1 MEHLQKIRLLE
12 DRLHRLEVNDR
23 NNYGICQKIKR
34 EMEILKKQYRSRTL
48 EFSRKDKGIF

>member
-34 EMEILKKQYRSRTL
+34 EMEIMKKTVQEQNS
-48 EFSRKDKGIF
+48 